1 MDTAGM
7 VMFAVGLVLVV
18 FAPVIGVGFWRRWRQ
33 WPRAVATVTKVKERK
48 RRVSGNETTDIWV
61 TYRFTDAAGEGHSAS
76 EYRLRRPE
84 QGAEFTVRYD
94 PEQPEDNNST
104 GGDRPLLVVLLG
116 VLPAAGVV
124 LVVWGFLRLYGG

>member
-18 FAPVIGVGFWRRWRQ
+18 FAPLVGVGFRRRWRT
-33 WPRAVATVTKVKERK
+33 WPRVTATVTKVKERK
-48 RRVSGNETTDIWV
+48 RTENRQPVTDIWI
-61 TYRFTDAAGEGHSAS
+61 TYRFTDADGVARSGSTMVW
-76 EYRLRRPE
+76 RRP
-84 QGAEFTVRYD
+84 QKNAEITVRYD
-94 PEQPEDNNST
+94 PEHLEGSSPT
-104 GGDRPLLVVLLG
+104 AGDRPLLVVLLG